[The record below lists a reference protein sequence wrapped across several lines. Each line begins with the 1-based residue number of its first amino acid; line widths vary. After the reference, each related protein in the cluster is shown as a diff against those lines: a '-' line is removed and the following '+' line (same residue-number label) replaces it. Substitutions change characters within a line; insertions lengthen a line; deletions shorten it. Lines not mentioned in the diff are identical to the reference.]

1 MLHDVGMS
9 DPSDFPVY
17 PPDPRLPATRPPR
30 TAGPGQR
37 VGRAQGVQTRVEGR
51 GSEASSQTVLT
62 FRIIDADGGQPA
74 EVELRGRT
82 FSGSVQEGDWVEL
95 LDRRVRSGRYE
106 VDRLTNLT
114 TGSEVATPRGLPK
127 VAQIILLVVFAIIFL
142 TILGI
147 IITGMVSMGSG

>member
-1 MLHDVGMS
+1 MS

-17 PPDPRLPATRPPR
+17 PPEPRLPATLPPR
-30 TAGPGQR
+30 GAGPGQR

-51 GSEASSQTVLT
+51 GRETSSETVLT
-62 FRIIDADGGQPA
+62 FRILDADGGQPA

-82 FSGSVQEGDWVEL
+82 LSGSVQEGDWVEL
-95 LDRRVRSGRYE
+95 LDQRAKSGRYE

-114 TGSEVATPRGLPK
+114 TGAEVATPRGLPK
-127 VAQIILLVVFAIIFL
+127 IVGIVFLVVFAIAFL

-147 IITGMVSMGSG
+147 IIAGAVSMHTGF